1 MMTFEKMSPSAAPH
15 TFALPEPTFLQR
27 AFYRLPLW
35 GYRLGFG
42 GLFEALK
49 IAVLTTRGRRSG
61 QPRFTA
67 LEFRQHGSKLYIISG
82 WGAQANWVR
91 NLQGDPQVTL
101 RRGLRAQAARAEV
114 VTDRSEV
121 FRALTLYE
129 RSNSATA
136 EWLFK
141 RISQR
146 DSLDGLTLPQ
156 VADRVLVVRV
166 LPESGAPVLPPA
178 PAADP
183 KIAAGLSAGVLLLL
197 LTGLLAF
204 ALGRARRSD

>member
-1 MMTFEKMSPSAAPH
+1 MNTLEKISPAAAPQA
-15 TFALPEPTFLQR
+15 FALPEQTLLQQT
-27 AFYRLPLW
+27 FYRMPLW

-42 GLFEALK
+42 SVFEAFK
-49 IAVLTTRGRRSG
+49 IAVLTTRGRKSG

-67 LEFRQHGSKLYIISG
+67 LEYRQHGSKLYIISG

-91 NLQGDPQVTL
+91 NLQHDPQVTL

-146 DSLDGLTLPQ
+146 DSLDGLSLPQ

-178 PAADP
+178 PAGDP
-183 KIAAGLSAGVLLLL
+183 KLAAGLIAGLLLL
-197 LTGLLAF
+197 ILTALLAF